1 MDFRESLLNDLDDML
16 SLKEALGYSR
26 KTYIPYTTEFINF
39 CGDRYPDASAITK
52 RMVEEWL
59 GEFQYV
65 SPNTR
70 TRALINIRTFTRY
83 LAAIGKE
90 TYVVDDE
97 FAIPTVPHVPVIMK
111 DVELAQFF
119 RGVDA
124 TTKSF
129 NLPTKGYILPVLFRM
144 IFCCGLRPAEPL
156 NLKIEDVDLETGDIY
171 IRQSKRR
178 TDRHIIMSNDMLELC
193 RRFDY
198 VMGSRK
204 WFFQRT
210 DGKPFNTKWLGHQFE
225 QCYRNS
231 GLHLP
236 KAPNTYGLRH
246 CFATYAMMR
255 WCDEGKDI
263 MVLLPYLSAYMGH
276 ANIKHTLYYVH
287 LLPERL
293 RQSAGI
299 DWDSLDSIYPEV
311 AYDE

>member
-1 MDFRESLLNDLDDML
+1 MAFRDILFSDLEDML

-26 KTYIPYTTEFINF
+26 QTYTPYTTEFINF
-39 CGDRYPDASAITK
+39 CGSRYPEAQTIK
-52 RMVEEWL
+52 KQMVEEWL

-70 TRALINIRTFTRY
+70 TRALINLRTFTRY
-83 LAAIGKE
+83 LASIGKE

-97 FAIPTVPHVPVIMK
+97 FSISTIPYVPVIMK

-119 RGVDA
+119 RGVEA
-124 TTKSF
+124 TTNSSS
-129 NLPTKGYILPVLFRM
+129 LPNKGYILPVLFRM

-156 NLKIEDVDLETGDIY
+156 NLKAEDVSLETGDIY

-178 TDRHIIMSNDMLELC
+178 TDRHIIMSDDMLALC

-198 VMGSRK
+198 IAGSRE
-204 WFFQRT
+204 WFFQRP
-210 DGKPFNTKWLGHQFE
+210 DGRSFNTKWLGHQFE

-231 GLHLP
+231 GLCLP
-236 KAPNTYGLRH
+236 KAPNTYSLRH
-246 CFATYAMMR
+246 CFATYTMMR

-276 ANIKHTLYYVH
+276 TDIKHTLYYVH

-293 RQSAGI
+293 RESAGI
-299 DWDSLDSIYPEV
+299 DWDSLDSVYPEV
-311 AYDE
+311 AHDE